1 MSVKIGIVIRIF
13 FSCLVIG
20 ISCLQGAE
28 RPPSYRDKNPQR
40 YKLQFR
46 ASELDPRCRE
56 HPEIGFVFTKDG
68 KPADVEV
75 ATVDTRVDPQGKLV
89 IWLMG
94 ANDALFERLNSYG
107 LHVIQVSY
115 ANQWFSKLCQPNPRD
130 GKARGDIRLEASIG
144 EDVSDEI
151 DIPKPDSIM
160 ERSYQLVKH
169 LAEEHEVGRWKQF
182 LTRDGKGLLWDK
194 VILSG
199 ASHGST
205 TAARFAMHQKVDRVV
220 MLCGPRDQD
229 QDWQSGTSA
238 TEPARYFGFC
248 HVLDGGWSGDHYCRS
263 WELLNLHRFGEI
275 VSVDSAKPPY
285 GNTRRLISSADVG
298 GNADRAHSSVM
309 PGGASPK
316 DGSGAYL
323 FEPVWRYLYTQPVE
337 RIGKPVARD
346 PECKVGE

>member
-1 MSVKIGIVIRIF
+1 
-13 FSCLVIG
+13 
-20 ISCLQGAE
+20 
-28 RPPSYRDKNPQR
+28 
-40 YKLQFR
+40 
-46 ASELDPRCRE
+46 
-56 HPEIGFVFTKDG
+56 
-68 KPADVEV
+68 
-75 ATVDTRVDPQGKLV
+75 
-89 IWLMG
+89 
-94 ANDALFERLNSYG
+94 
-107 LHVIQVSY
+107 
-115 ANQWFSKLCQPNPRD
+115 
-130 GKARGDIRLEASIG
+130 
-144 EDVSDEI
+144 
-151 DIPKPDSIM
+151 
-160 ERSYQLVKH
+160 
-169 LAEEHEVGRWKQF
+169 
-182 LTRDGKGLLWDK
+182 
-194 VILSG
+194 
-199 ASHGST
+199 
-205 TAARFAMHQKVDRVV
+205 MHQKVDRVV